1 MGMGLRVRDQ
11 YVKDTRVAALPEAV
25 TFGVATFGSDRGR
38 GVPGLLEILL
48 VSLLLMLLQALLL
61 GVSRCVMGL
70 LG

>member
-25 TFGVATFGSDRGR
+25 AFGVATFVSDRGR

-61 GVSRCVMGL
+61 GVSRCAMGL